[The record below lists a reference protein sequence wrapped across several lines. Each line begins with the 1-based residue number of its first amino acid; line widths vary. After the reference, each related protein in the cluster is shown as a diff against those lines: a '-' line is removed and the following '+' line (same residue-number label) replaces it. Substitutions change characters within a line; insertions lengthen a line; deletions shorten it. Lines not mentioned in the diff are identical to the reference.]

1 MFIDKTIVVGFAV
14 AALAVILSVAAYA
27 AIVAFL
33 SVEQET
39 RMVGLA
45 ASPRSLVF
53 TRIGES
59 AAVSARGWHSDRS
72 FSELDASAV
81 SYSSSNPSVVSVDAF
96 GSAAAAGAGSAD
108 VIIEY
113 ESFRELVPAIVYG
126 DVNMPPPVNPD
137 LIGAIPELD
146 PETEVALNRV
156 IVELIDGY
164 GVGDAQALAAE
175 FGGRVVFSF
184 RTFRGHII
192 EFNPFTHQ
200 LTNLA
205 AELEGNGIVEAV
217 YADVVFEAS
226 DHPSPGSDTF
236 RAIGQN
242 APYREAG
249 FDTVWRMLERVQDLD
264 PVTIAVIDSGMLDPA
279 AGNFTFTDLDL
290 SAEFD
295 WNSITMIPRT
305 STLPNTPEDRFHG
318 TAVTSII
325 AATNSAADDSGE
337 QNPGDNLSGIV
348 SSVPGLDY
356 HIHSFTAGAGGG
368 RMSTSA
374 TVAAFEHIEG
384 VQDYI
389 DVVNL
394 SYRFNIQII
403 VPFTSIRDPFNNL
416 NRLGNK
422 TFGLAKDMS
431 RVTFVPGAGN
441 DGRDASLA
449 SPAEWSERMT
459 NAITVGGTDSS
470 HDKRW
475 TGSDGSS
482 NFGSPITIAA
492 PAEGVRVVDVTESSG
507 YDELPGTSF
516 AAPMV
521 TGTVALLKAVSP
533 SLEPRQIRD
542 ILVDSAEYVTV
553 CVSSAPPAACH
564 SSDTEIW
571 PFLRADRAMDMLLSD
586 ILGAEIHGVTATAQ
600 GGYVVVEAEV
610 ENKGRSW
617 PFYARAWARSPSGE
631 ETPLDPVEIVV
642 PPGETH
648 PFKWSFAAPE
658 PGAWDLRIT
667 VSRDHDTGYQH
678 QPSDPWLP
686 TQVPSQLAIWDYGNT
701 VVEVEAQTSPSAP
714 GASPAPPPSTPGGA
728 LQADANVLLLADTSG
743 SMDGEK
749 IETLKRSVLEF
760 VSRVDDPGEFVGL
773 MDFDEGFR
781 EAIPMGP
788 MGTDLAVWEDAVAAL
803 DGEGGTAFYDAV
815 IRAVSVLESDGA
827 PDRTNIIIALTD
839 GADQDSF
846 QSLSDAVTALQQSSA
861 PILMF
866 AIAYGESG
874 DYDLDTLETLAD
886 ATGGAAYTA
895 TPVDLDRLYTLLSTI
910 F

>member
-33 SVEQET
+33 SVEQEV

-96 GSAAAAGAGSAD
+96 GSAAAAGPGSAD

-113 ESFRELVPAIVYG
+113 ESFTERVPAIVYG
-126 DVNMPPPVNPD
+126 DMNMPPPVNPD

-200 LTNLA
+200 LTDVVDD
-205 AELEGNGIVEAV
+205 LEGNGIIEAV

-242 APYREAG
+242 VPYREAG

-279 AGNFTFTDLDL
+279 AGNFAFTDLDL
-290 SAEFD
+290 STEFD

-305 STLPNTPEDRFHG
+305 SALPNTPEDRFHG

-374 TVAAFEHIEG
+374 TLAAFEHIEG
-384 VQDYI
+384 VHDYI

-394 SYRFNIQII
+394 SYSSKIQTI

-416 NRLGNK
+416 NRLGDK
-422 TFGLAKDMS
+422 TFDLARDMS

-441 DGRDASLA
+441 DGQDASLA

-475 TGSDGSS
+475 TGSEGSS
-482 NFGSPITIAA
+482 NFGSPITVAA
-492 PAEGVRVVDVTESSG
+492 PAEGVRVVDVAESSG
-507 YDELPGTSF
+507 YDELQGTSF

-533 SLEPRQIRD
+533 SLTPREIRD

-553 CVSSAPPAACH
+553 CVSSTSLAACPP
-564 SSDTEIW
+564 SDTEIW

-586 ILGAEIHGVTATAQ
+586 ILGAEIRGATASAQ

-610 ENKGRSW
+610 ENTGRRSW

-631 ETPLDPVEIVV
+631 ELPLEPVEIVV
-642 PPGETH
+642 PAGETH
-648 PFKWSFAAPE
+648 PFRWDFSAPE

-667 VSRDHDTGYQH
+667 VSRDHDTGYQS
-678 QPSDPWLP
+678 Q
-686 TQVPSQLAIWDYGNT
+686 TQSAPSQLAIWDYGKT
-701 VVEVEAQTSPSAP
+701 VVEIEAQPSLSAPSAP
-714 GASPAPPPSTPGGA
+714 DTSSAPAPPPSTPGGA

-743 SMDGEK
+743 SMEGEK

-760 VSRVDDPGEFVGL
+760 VNRVDDPGEFVGL
-773 MDFDEGFR
+773 MDFDDGFR

-866 AIAYGESG
+866 AIAYGEPG

>member
-33 SVEQET
+33 SVEQEV

-81 SYSSSNPSVVSVDAF
+81 IYASSNPSVVSVDAF
-96 GSAAAAGAGSAD
+96 GNAAAAGAGSAD

-164 GVGDAQALAAE
+164 GIGDAQALAAE

-226 DHPSPGSDTF
+226 DHPMPLLYDTF
-236 RAIGQN
+236 SAPGLN
-242 APYREAG
+242 AYRNVGFEA
-249 FDTVWRMLERVQDLD
+249 VWRMLERVEDLD
-264 PVTIAVIDSGMLDPA
+264 PVNIAVIDSGMLDPA
-279 AGNFTFTDLDL
+279 ADPNARNFGLTNLNL
-290 SAEFD
+290 STEFD
-295 WNSITMIPRT
+295 WDRIEMFPETPEV
-305 STLPNTPEDRFHG
+305 PNTREDRSHG
-318 TAVTSII
+318 TAVVSII
-325 AATNSAADDSGE
+325 AATNSGGQDP
-337 QNPGDNLSGIV
+337 NGDRLSGIV
-348 SSVPGLDY
+348 SSVPGMDY
-356 HIHSFTAGAGGG
+356 HIHSFAVGFGLRYIFSSAVTAAL
-368 RMSTSA
+368 
-374 TVAAFEHIEG
+374 ENIEE
-384 VQDYI
+384 VQNGI

-394 SYRFNIQII
+394 SYGVPFVI
-403 VPFTSIRDPFNNL
+403 PFTSIPNPLSEFFYEFRKKDFE
-416 NRLGNK
+416 
-422 TFGLAKDMS
+422 LASAMEK
-431 RVTFVPGAGN
+431 VTFVPAAGN
-441 DGRDASLA
+441 DALDASLVV
-449 SPAEWSERMT
+449 PANWSERMG
-459 NAITVGGTDSS
+459 NAITVGGTNNS
-470 HDKRW
+470 HDSRW
-475 TGSDGSS
+475 APEPGSGS
-482 NFGSPITIAA
+482 NFGSPITVAA
-492 PAEGVRVVDVTESSG
+492 PAEFVAVVDVESDTEPGLFVSN
-507 YDELPGTSF
+507 GTSF

-533 SLEPRQIRD
+533 SLDPREIRD

-553 CVSSAPPAACH
+553 CVSSTSLAACPP
-564 SSDTEIW
+564 SDTEIW

-586 ILGAEIHGVTATAQ
+586 ILGAEIRGATASAQ

-610 ENKGRSW
+610 ENTGERSW

-631 ETPLDPVEIVV
+631 ETPLKPKEITV
-642 PPGETH
+642 PPGNTH
-648 PFKWSFAAPE
+648 PFKWGFPAPE

-667 VSRDHDTGYQH
+667 VSRDHDTGYQS
-678 QPSDPWLP
+678 Q
-686 TQVPSQLAIWDYGNT
+686 TQSAPSQLAILDWGNT
-701 VVEVEAQTSPSAP
+701 VVEVEAQPSPSAP
-714 GASPAPPPSTPGGA
+714 GASTAPPPSTPGGA
-728 LQADANVLLLADTSG
+728 LRADANVLLLADTSG
-743 SMDGEK
+743 SMEGEK
-749 IETLKRSVLEF
+749 VETLKRSVLEF

-773 MDFDEGFR
+773 MDFDDGFR

-839 GADQDSF
+839 GADQDSA
-846 QSLSDAVTALQQSSA
+846 QSLNDAVTALQQSSA

-866 AIAYGESG
+866 AIAYGEPG

>member
-33 SVEQET
+33 SVEQEV

-59 AAVSARGWHSDRS
+59 AAVSARGWNSDRS
-72 FSELDASAV
+72 FSELDESAV
-81 SYSSSNPSVVSVDAF
+81 IYASSNPSVVSVDAF
-96 GSAAAAGAGSAD
+96 GNAAAAGAGSAD

-200 LTNLA
+200 LTDVVDD
-205 AELEGNGIVEAV
+205 LEGNGIIEAV
-217 YADVVFEAS
+217 YADVIIEAS
-226 DHPSPGSDTF
+226 HHPSPGSDTF

-242 APYREAG
+242 VPYREAG

-264 PVTIAVIDSGMLDPA
+264 PVNIAVIDSGMLDPA
-279 AGNFTFTDLDL
+279 AGNFAFTDLDL
-290 SAEFD
+290 STEFD
-295 WNSITMIPRT
+295 WKRITMIPRT
-305 STLPNTPEDRFHG
+305 SALPNTPADRSHG

-325 AATNSAADDSGE
+325 AATNSGG
-337 QNPGDNLSGIV
+337 QNSGDNLSGIV
-348 SSVPGLDY
+348 SSVPGMDY
-356 HIHSFTAGAGGG
+356 HVHSFTAGAGGNG
-368 RMSTSA
+368 ISHSA
-374 TVAAFEHIEG
+374 IIAALEHIEN
-384 VQDYI
+384 VQDDI

-394 SYRFNIQII
+394 SYAGLVTANPFLRFLYELI
-403 VPFTSIRDPFNNL
+403 D
-416 NRLGNK
+416 K
-422 TFGLAKDMS
+422 TFDLAEDMS
-431 RVTFVPGAGN
+431 GVTFVPGAGN
-441 DGRDASLA
+441 DGQDASLA

-475 TGSDGSS
+475 TGS
-482 NFGSPITIAA
+482 NFGSPITVAA

-507 YDELPGTSF
+507 YDDLRGTSF

-533 SLEPRQIRD
+533 SLTPREIRD
-542 ILVDSAEYVTV
+542 ILVDSAEYATI

-564 SSDTEIW
+564 SSDTETW

-586 ILGAEIHGVTATAQ
+586 ILGAEIRGATANAQ

-610 ENKGRSW
+610 ENTGGRSW

-631 ETPLDPVEIVV
+631 ELPLEPVEIVV

-648 PFKWSFAAPE
+648 PFRWDFSAPE

-667 VSRDHDTGYQH
+667 VSRDHDTGYQS
-678 QPSDPWLP
+678 Q
-686 TQVPSQLAIWDYGNT
+686 TQSAPSQLAIWDYGNT
-701 VVEVEAQTSPSAP
+701 VAEVEAQPSLSAPSAP
-714 GASPAPPPSTPGGA
+714 DTSSAPAPPPSTPGGA

-743 SMDGEK
+743 SMEGEK
-749 IETLKRSVLEF
+749 VETLKRSVLEF

-773 MDFDEGFR
+773 MDFDDGFR

-846 QSLSDAVTALQQSSA
+846 QTLSDAVTALRQSSA

-866 AIAYGESG
+866 AIAYGEPG

-886 ATGGAAYTA
+886 ATGGVAYTA

>member
-113 ESFRELVPAIVYG
+113 ESFRERVPAIVYG

-137 LIGAIPELD
+137 LIGAIPDLD

-217 YADVVFEAS
+217 YADVIIEAS
-226 DHPSPGSDTF
+226 HHPSPGSDTF

-242 APYREAG
+242 VPYRETG
-249 FDTVWRMLERVQDLD
+249 FDTVWRMLDRVQDLD
-264 PVTIAVIDSGMLDPA
+264 PVNIAVIDSGMLDPA
-279 AGNFTFTDLDL
+279 AGNFAFTDLNL
-290 SAEFD
+290 STEFD
-295 WNSITMIPRT
+295 WNRITMIPRT
-305 STLPNTPEDRFHG
+305 SPLPNTPADRSHG

-325 AATNSAADDSGE
+325 AAVNSGG
-337 QNPGDNLSGIV
+337 QNSGDNLSGVV
-348 SSVPGLDY
+348 SSVPGMDY
-356 HIHSFTAGAGGG
+356 HVHSFTAGAGGRG
-368 RMSTSA
+368 MSTSA
-374 TVAAFEHIEG
+374 IIAALEHIEN
-384 VQDYI
+384 VQEDI
-389 DVVNL
+389 ATVNL
-394 SYRFNIQII
+394 SYGSLVPANPFFRFLYEL
-403 VPFTSIRDPFNNL
+403 RDKEFD
-416 NRLGNK
+416 
-422 TFGLAKDMS
+422 LAADMS
-431 RVTFVPGAGN
+431 EVTFVTSAGN
-441 DGRDASLA
+441 HALDASLA
-449 SPAEWSERMT
+449 SPAEWSERIS
-459 NAITVGGTDSS
+459 NAITVGGTNNS
-470 HDKRW
+470 HDNRW
-475 TGSDGSS
+475 LDS
-482 NFGSPITIAA
+482 NFGSPITVAA
-492 PAEGVRVVDVTESSG
+492 PAEDVLAVDVRKPSG
-507 YDELPGTSF
+507 YDELPGTSL

-521 TGTVALLKAVSP
+521 SGTVALLKAVSP
-533 SLEPRQIRD
+533 SLTPREIRD

-586 ILGAEIHGVTATAQ
+586 ILGAEIRGVTATAQ

-610 ENKGRSW
+610 ENTGRRSW

-631 ETPLDPVEIVV
+631 ETPLLPVEIVV

-648 PFKWSFAAPE
+648 PFIWDFSAPE

-667 VSRDHDTGYQH
+667 VSRDHDTGYQP

-701 VVEVEAQTSPSAP
+701 VAEVEAQTSLSAPSAP
-714 GASPAPPPSTPGGA
+714 DTSPAPAPPPSTPGGA

-788 MGTDLAVWEDAVAAL
+788 MGTDLGAWEDAVAAL

-827 PDRTNIIIALTD
+827 PNRTNIIIALTD

-846 QSLSDAVTALQQSSA
+846 QTLSDAVTALQQSSA

-866 AIAYGESG
+866 AIAYGEPG

>member
-33 SVEQET
+33 SVEQEV

-72 FSELDASAV
+72 FSELDESAV

-96 GSAAAAGAGSAD
+96 GSAAAAGPGSAD

-113 ESFRELVPAIVYG
+113 ESFRERVPAIVYG

-164 GVGDAQALAAE
+164 GIGDAQALAAE

-217 YADVVFEAS
+217 YADVMLKAS
-226 DHPSPGSDTF
+226 HHPPPFYDTF
-236 RAIGQN
+236 QINDREAIL
-242 APYREAG
+242 PYRETG
-249 FDTVWRMLERVQDLD
+249 FDTVWRMLDRVQDLD
-264 PVTIAVIDSGMLDPA
+264 PVNIAVIDDGLIDPSY
-279 AGNFTFTDLDL
+279 NERSFDDLVL
-290 SAEFD
+290 STEFAWD
-295 WNSITMIPRT
+295 RITTIHQKPP
-305 STLPNTPEDRFHG
+305 LPNTPKARYHG

-325 AATNSAADDSGE
+325 AAVNSRE
-337 QNPGDNLSGIV
+337 ENPSDNFLSGIV
-348 SSVPGLDY
+348 SSVPKLDSR
-356 HIHSFTAGAGGG
+356 IHFFNAGVDGKEGVISSG
-368 RMSTSA
+368 SA
-374 TVAAFEHIEG
+374 TAALEKIKNG
-384 VQDYI
+384 RGDI
-389 DVVNL
+389 AVVNL
-394 SYRFNIQII
+394 SYGDL
-403 VPFTSIRDPFNNL
+403 FTGSISSLLYEFV
-416 NRLGNK
+416 NK
-422 TFGLAKDMS
+422 QFDLASDMQG
-431 RVTFVPGAGN
+431 VTFVTIAGN
-441 DGRDASLA
+441 DAMDASLSSHA
-449 SPAEWSERMT
+449 NWSERID
-459 NAITVGGTDSS
+459 NAITVGGTNNS
-470 HDKRW
+470 HDSRW
-475 TGSDGSS
+475 QGS
-482 NFGSPITIAA
+482 NFGSPITVAA
-492 PAEGVRVVDVTESSG
+492 PAEDVAVVDVNSVSG
-507 YDELPGTSF
+507 YGKDDGTSF

-533 SLEPRQIRD
+533 SLTPREIRD
-542 ILVDSAEYVTV
+542 ILVDSAEYATV

-586 ILGAEIHGVTATAQ
+586 ILGAEIRGATANAQ

-610 ENKGRSW
+610 KNTGERSW

-631 ETPLDPVEIVV
+631 ETPLVPVEIVV
-642 PPGETH
+642 PPGDTH
-648 PFKWSFAAPE
+648 PFRWDFTAPE
-658 PGAWDLRIT
+658 PGAWNLRIT
-667 VSRDHDTGYQH
+667 VSRDHDTGYQS
-678 QPSDPWLP
+678 Q
-686 TQVPSQLAIWDYGNT
+686 TQSAPSQLAIRDYGKT
-701 VVEVEAQTSPSAP
+701 VVEVEAQTSLSAPSAP
-714 GASPAPPPSTPGGA
+714 GASTAPPPSTPGGA
-728 LQADANVLLLADTSG
+728 LRADANVLLLADTSG
-743 SMDGEK
+743 SMEGEK

-773 MDFDEGFR
+773 MDFDDGFR

-815 IRAVSVLESDGA
+815 IRAVSVLEADGA

-839 GADQDSF
+839 GADQDSA
-846 QSLSDAVTALQQSSA
+846 QSLNDAVTALQQSSA

-866 AIAYGESG
+866 AIAYGEPG

>member
-33 SVEQET
+33 SVEQKV

-81 SYSSSNPSVVSVDAF
+81 IYASSNPSVVSVDVF
-96 GSAAAAGAGSAD
+96 GNAAAAGAGSAD

-113 ESFRELVPAIVYG
+113 ESFRERVPAIVYG
-126 DVNMPPPVNPD
+126 DMNMPPPVNPD

-156 IVELIDGY
+156 IVDLIDGY
-164 GVGDAQALAAE
+164 GIGDAQALAAE

-200 LTNLA
+200 LTDVVDD
-205 AELEGNGIVEAV
+205 LEGNGIVEAV

-242 APYREAG
+242 VPYREAG
-249 FDTVWRMLERVQDLD
+249 FDTVWRMLDRVQDLD

-279 AGNFTFTDLDL
+279 AGNFPFTDLDL
-290 SAEFD
+290 STEFD

-305 STLPNTPEDRFHG
+305 STLPNTPADRFHG

-325 AATNSAADDSGE
+325 AATNSGG
-337 QNPGDNLSGIV
+337 QNSGDNLSGIV
-348 SSVPGLDY
+348 SSVPGMDY
-356 HIHSFTAGAGGG
+356 HVHSFTAGAGGDG
-368 RMSTSA
+368 ISHSA
-374 TVAAFEHIEG
+374 IIAALEHIEG
-384 VQDYI
+384 VQEYV

-394 SYRFNIQII
+394 SYGRSVANPFLRFLYELIDKGFDI
-403 VPFTSIRDPFNNL
+403 
-416 NRLGNK
+416 
-422 TFGLAKDMS
+422 AADMPG
-431 RVTFVPGAGN
+431 VTFVPAAGN
-441 DGRDASLA
+441 DALDASLE
-449 SPAEWSERMT
+449 SPANWSERIS
-459 NAITVGGTDSS
+459 NAITVGGTNNS
-470 HDKRW
+470 HGGRW
-475 TGSDGSS
+475 RGS
-482 NFGSPITIAA
+482 NFGSPITVAA
-492 PAEGVRVVDVTESSG
+492 PAEGVLLVDVGDISG
-507 YDELPGTSF
+507 YNTDNGTSF

-533 SLEPRQIRD
+533 SLTPREIRD
-542 ILVDSAEYVTV
+542 ILVDSAEYATV

-586 ILGAEIHGVTATAQ
+586 ILDAKIRGATASAQ

-610 ENKGRSW
+610 ENTGRRSW

-631 ETPLDPVEIVV
+631 EMPLDPVEIAV

-648 PFKWSFAAPE
+648 PFRWDFSAPE

-667 VSRDHDTGYQH
+667 VSRDHDTGYQS
-678 QPSDPWLP
+678 Q
-686 TQVPSQLAIWDYGNT
+686 TQSAPSQLAIWDYGKT
-701 VVEVEAQTSPSAP
+701 VVEVEAQTSLSAPSAP
-714 GASPAPPPSTPGGA
+714 GASTAPPPSTPGGA

-743 SMDGEK
+743 SMEGEK

-773 MDFDEGFR
+773 MDFDDGFR

-846 QSLSDAVTALQQSSA
+846 QSLNDAVTALQQSSA

-866 AIAYGESG
+866 AIAYGEPG
-874 DYDLDTLETLAD
+874 DYDLDTLEALAD

>member
-33 SVEQET
+33 SVEQEV

-72 FSELDASAV
+72 FSELDESAV

-96 GSAAAAGAGSAD
+96 GSAAAAGPGSAD

-113 ESFRELVPAIVYG
+113 ESFTERVPAIVYG

-164 GVGDAQALAAE
+164 GIGDAQALAAE

-200 LTNLA
+200 LTDVVDD
-205 AELEGNGIVEAV
+205 LEGNGIIEAV

-242 APYREAG
+242 APYRETG
-249 FDTVWRMLERVQDLD
+249 FDTVWRMLDRVQDLD

-279 AGNFTFTDLDL
+279 AGNFAFTDLDL
-290 SAEFD
+290 STEFD
-295 WNSITMIPRT
+295 WNSITMIPQT
-305 STLPNTPEDRFHG
+305 SSLPNTPEDRSHG

-325 AATNSAADDSGE
+325 AATNSGG
-337 QNPGDNLSGIV
+337 QNSGDNLSGIV
-348 SSVPGLDY
+348 SSVPGMDY
-356 HIHSFTAGAGGG
+356 HVHAFTAGAGGTG
-368 RMSTSA
+368 MSTSA
-374 TVAAFEHIEG
+374 TVAALEHIEN
-384 VQDYI
+384 VQDDI
-389 DVVNL
+389 ATVNL
-394 SYRFNIQII
+394 SYGGLISANPFFRFLYEL
-403 VPFTSIRDPFNNL
+403 RDKEFDL
-416 NRLGNK
+416 V
-422 TFGLAKDMS
+422 ADMS
-431 RVTFVPGAGN
+431 EVTFVTSAGN
-441 DGRDASLA
+441 AAVDASLSTNA
-449 SPAEWSERMT
+449 NWSERIS
-459 NAITVGGTDSS
+459 NAITVGGTNNS
-470 HDKRW
+470 HDNRW
-475 TGSDGSS
+475 LGS
-482 NFGSPITIAA
+482 NFGSPITVAA
-492 PAEGVRVVDVTESSG
+492 PAEDVLAVDVRKLSSSG
-507 YDELPGTSF
+507 YGELPGTSF

-533 SLEPRQIRD
+533 SLTPREIRD
-542 ILVDSAEYVTV
+542 ILVDSAEYATV

-586 ILGAEIHGVTATAQ
+586 ILGAEIRGATASAQ

-610 ENKGRSW
+610 ENTGRSW

-631 ETPLDPVEIVV
+631 ELPLEPVEIVV
-642 PPGETH
+642 PAGETH
-648 PFKWSFAAPE
+648 PFRWDFTAPE

-667 VSRDHDTGYQH
+667 VSRDHDTGYQS
-678 QPSDPWLP
+678 Q
-686 TQVPSQLAIWDYGNT
+686 TQSAPSQLAIWDYGNT
-701 VVEVEAQTSPSAP
+701 VAEVEAQTSLSAPSAP
-714 GASPAPPPSTPGGA
+714 DTSSAPAPPPSTPGGA
-728 LQADANVLLLADTSG
+728 LRADANVLLLADTSG
-743 SMDGEK
+743 SMEGEK

-773 MDFDEGFR
+773 MDFDDGFR

-815 IRAVSVLESDGA
+815 IRAVSVLEADGA

-839 GADQDSF
+839 GADQDSA
-846 QSLSDAVTALQQSSA
+846 QSLNDAVTALQQSSA

-866 AIAYGESG
+866 AIAYGEPG

>member
-33 SVEQET
+33 SVEQEV

-81 SYSSSNPSVVSVDAF
+81 SYSSSNPSVISVDAF
-96 GSAAAAGAGSAD
+96 GSAAAAGPGSAD
-108 VIIEY
+108 IIIEY
-113 ESFRELVPAIVYG
+113 ESFTERVPAIVYG
-126 DVNMPPPVNPD
+126 DMNMPPPVNPD

-156 IVELIDGY
+156 IVELIDSY

-200 LTNLA
+200 LTDVVDD
-205 AELEGNGIVEAV
+205 LEGNGIIEAV
-217 YADVVFEAS
+217 YADVIIDAS
-226 DHPSPGSDTF
+226 HHPSPGSDTF

-242 APYREAG
+242 APYRETG
-249 FDTVWRMLERVQDLD
+249 FDTVWRMLDRVQDLD
-264 PVTIAVIDSGMLDPA
+264 PVNIAVIDSGMLDPA
-279 AGNFTFTDLDL
+279 AGNFAFTDLNL
-290 SAEFD
+290 STEFD
-295 WNSITMIPRT
+295 WSRITMIPQT
-305 STLPNTPEDRFHG
+305 SALPNTPADRSHG

-325 AATNSAADDSGE
+325 AAVNSGG
-337 QNPGDNLSGIV
+337 QNSGDNLSGIV
-348 SSVPGLDY
+348 SSVPGMDY
-356 HIHSFTAGAGGG
+356 HVHSFTAGAGRNDISG
-368 RMSTSA
+368 SA
-374 TVAAFEHIEG
+374 AIAALEHIEN
-384 VQDYI
+384 VQDDI

-394 SYRFNIQII
+394 SYGGLLPANPFVRFLYELIDKE
-403 VPFTSIRDPFNNL
+403 FD
-416 NRLGNK
+416 
-422 TFGLAKDMS
+422 LAADMS
-431 RVTFVPGAGN
+431 EVTFVTSAGN
-441 DGRDASLA
+441 HALDASLA
-449 SPAEWSERMT
+449 SPAEWSERIS
-459 NAITVGGTDSS
+459 NAITVGGTNNS
-470 HDKRW
+470 HDNRW
-475 TGSDGSS
+475 LDS
-482 NFGSPITIAA
+482 NFGSPITVAA
-492 PAEGVRVVDVTESSG
+492 PAEGVLAVDVGKPSG
-507 YDELPGTSF
+507 YGELPGTSF

-533 SLEPRQIRD
+533 SLTPREIRD

-571 PFLRADRAMDMLLSD
+571 PFLRADRAMDLLLSD
-586 ILGAEIHGVTATAQ
+586 ILGAEIRGVTATAQ

-610 ENKGRSW
+610 ENTGRRSW

-642 PPGETH
+642 RPGDTH
-648 PFKWSFAAPE
+648 PFIWDFSATE

-667 VSRDHDTGYQH
+667 VSRDHDTGYRSQ
-678 QPSDPWLP
+678 
-686 TQVPSQLAIWDYGNT
+686 TQSAPSQLAIWDYGNT
-701 VVEVEAQTSPSAP
+701 VAEVEAQPSLSSPSAP
-714 GASPAPPPSTPGGA
+714 DTSSAPAPPPSTPGGA
-728 LQADANVLLLADTSG
+728 LRADANVLLLADTSG
-743 SMDGEK
+743 SMEGEK
-749 IETLKRSVLEF
+749 VETLKRSVLEF

-773 MDFDEGFR
+773 MDFDDGFR

-788 MGTDLAVWEDAVAAL
+788 MGTDLGAWEDAVAAL

-846 QSLSDAVTALQQSSA
+846 QTLSDAVTALQQSSA

-866 AIAYGESG
+866 AIAYGEPG

>member
-33 SVEQET
+33 SVEQEV

-72 FSELDASAV
+72 FSELDESAV

-96 GSAAAAGAGSAD
+96 GSAAAAGPGSAD

-113 ESFRELVPAIVYG
+113 ESFTERVPAIVYG
-126 DVNMPPPVNPD
+126 DMNMPPPVNPD

-164 GVGDAQALAAE
+164 GIGDAQALAAE

-200 LTNLA
+200 LTDVV
-205 AELEGNGIVEAV
+205 EDLEGNGIIEAV
-217 YADVVFEAS
+217 YADVIIDAS
-226 DHPSPGSDTF
+226 HHPSPGSDTF

-242 APYREAG
+242 APYRETG
-249 FDTVWRMLERVQDLD
+249 FDTVWRMLDRVQDLD
-264 PVTIAVIDSGMLDPA
+264 PVNIAVIDSGMLDPA
-279 AGNFTFTDLDL
+279 AGNFAFTDLDL
-290 SAEFD
+290 STEFD
-295 WNSITMIPRT
+295 WNRITMIPRT
-305 STLPNTPEDRFHG
+305 SALPNTPADRSHG

-325 AATNSAADDSGE
+325 AATNSGG
-337 QNPGDNLSGIV
+337 QNSGDNLSGIV

-356 HIHSFTAGAGGG
+356 HIHSFTAGAGGRG
-368 RMSTSA
+368 MSTSA
-374 TVAAFEHIEG
+374 TVAALEHIEG
-384 VQDYI
+384 VQDDI

-394 SYRFNIQII
+394 SYAGLIPANPFFRFLYEII
-403 VPFTSIRDPFNNL
+403 D
-416 NRLGNK
+416 K
-422 TFGLAKDMS
+422 TFDLAEDMS
-431 RVTFVPGAGN
+431 GVTFVPGAGN
-441 DGRDASLA
+441 DGQDASLA

-475 TGSDGSS
+475 TGS
-482 NFGSPITIAA
+482 NFGSPITVAA
-492 PAEGVRVVDVTESSG
+492 PAEGVRVVDVAESSG

-533 SLEPRQIRD
+533 SLTPREIRD
-542 ILVDSAEYVTV
+542 ILVDSAEYATV

-586 ILGAEIHGVTATAQ
+586 ILGAEIRGATASAQ

-610 ENKGRSW
+610 ENTGRSW
-617 PFYARAWARSPSGE
+617 PFYARAWARSPRGE
-631 ETPLDPVEIVV
+631 ELPLEPVEIVV

-648 PFKWSFAAPE
+648 PFKWSFPAPE

-667 VSRDHDTGYQH
+667 VSRDHDTGYQS
-678 QPSDPWLP
+678 Q
-686 TQVPSQLAIWDYGNT
+686 TQSAPSQLAIWDYGNT
-701 VVEVEAQTSPSAP
+701 VVEVEAQPSLSAPSAP
-714 GASPAPPPSTPGGA
+714 DTSSAPAPPPSTPGGA

-743 SMDGEK
+743 SMEGEK

-760 VSRVDDPGEFVGL
+760 VNRVDDPGEFVGL
-773 MDFDEGFR
+773 VDFDDGFR

-788 MGTDLAVWEDAVAAL
+788 MGTDLGVWEDAVAAL

-846 QSLSDAVTALQQSSA
+846 QTLSDAVTALQQSSA

-866 AIAYGESG
+866 AIAYGEPG

>member
-33 SVEQET
+33 SVEQEV

-59 AAVSARGWHSDRS
+59 AAVSARGWNSDRS
-72 FSELDASAV
+72 FSELDESAV

-96 GSAAAAGAGSAD
+96 GSAAAAGPGSAD

-113 ESFRELVPAIVYG
+113 ESFTERVPAIVYG
-126 DVNMPPPVNPD
+126 DMNMPPPVNPD

-217 YADVVFEAS
+217 YADVIIDAS
-226 DHPSPGSDTF
+226 HHPSPGSDTF

-242 APYREAG
+242 APYRETG
-249 FDTVWRMLERVQDLD
+249 FDTVWRMLDRVQDLD
-264 PVTIAVIDSGMLDPA
+264 PVNIAVIDSGMLDPA
-279 AGNFTFTDLDL
+279 AGNFAFTDLDL
-290 SAEFD
+290 STEFD
-295 WNSITMIPRT
+295 WNRITMIPRT
-305 STLPNTPEDRFHG
+305 SALPNTPADRSHG

-325 AATNSAADDSGE
+325 AATNSGG
-337 QNPGDNLSGIV
+337 QNSGDNLSGIV

-356 HIHSFTAGAGGG
+356 HIHSFTAGAGGRG
-368 RMSTSA
+368 MSTSA
-374 TVAAFEHIEG
+374 TVAALEHIEG
-384 VQDYI
+384 VQDDI

-394 SYRFNIQII
+394 SYAGLIPANPFFRFLYEII
-403 VPFTSIRDPFNNL
+403 D
-416 NRLGNK
+416 K
-422 TFGLAKDMS
+422 TFDLAEDMS
-431 RVTFVPGAGN
+431 GVTFIPGAGN
-441 DGRDASLA
+441 DGQDASLA

-475 TGSDGSS
+475 TGS
-482 NFGSPITIAA
+482 NFGSPITVAA
-492 PAEGVRVVDVTESSG
+492 PAEGVRVVDVAESSG
-507 YDELPGTSF
+507 YDELQGTSF

-533 SLEPRQIRD
+533 SLTPREIRD

-553 CVSSAPPAACH
+553 CVSSTSLAACPP
-564 SSDTEIW
+564 SDTEIW
-571 PFLRADRAMDMLLSD
+571 PFLRADRAMDMLLSN
-586 ILGAEIHGVTATAQ
+586 ILGAKIHGATASAQ

-610 ENKGRSW
+610 ENTGRSW

-631 ETPLDPVEIVV
+631 ETPLDPVEITV

-648 PFKWSFAAPE
+648 SFKWSFPAPE

-667 VSRDHDTGYQH
+667 VSRDHDTGYQS
-678 QPSDPWLP
+678 Q
-686 TQVPSQLAIWDYGNT
+686 TQSAPSQLAIWDYGNT
-701 VVEVEAQTSPSAP
+701 VVEVEAQTSLSAPSAP
-714 GASPAPPPSTPGGA
+714 GASTAPPPSTPGGA

-743 SMDGEK
+743 SMEGEK

-773 MDFDEGFR
+773 MDFDDGFR

-788 MGTDLAVWEDAVAAL
+788 MGTDLAVWEDAVSAL

-846 QSLSDAVTALQQSSA
+846 QSLNDAVTALQQSSA

-866 AIAYGESG
+866 AIAYGEPG